1 MSVLFV
7 LMIAVYFFNDYN
19 FFLGPCCDGS
29 VFNLQAADPY
39 DQEKRAGSRPCGQQA
54 LWKEVR
60 GVFPRLHL
68 RMNSSNFKGNE
79 LIKICFKIAATT
91 FFCCHVVLF
100 FLLVRMAKEFSE
112 FSRRNFQFFF
122 SHFIL

>member
-1 MSVLFV
+1 MLVLLLLLISFGFNDN
-7 LMIAVYFFNDYN
+7 YFFV
-19 FFLGPCCDGS
+19 GPCCDGS
-29 VFNLQAADPY
+29 VLNLQAADPY

-91 FFCCHVVLF
+91 FFFVVTWCYI
-100 FLLVRMAKEFSE
+100 FSW
-112 FSRRNFQFFF
+112 
-122 SHFIL
+122 